1 MEMINKF
8 GNSRTSILVVDDD
21 ASFRKAT
28 RQALEARGIHVL
40 DASNGKE
47 ATAILDKN
55 HVQLVL
61 SDVEMPDMH
70 GIDLL
75 KYMKTN
81 WPHIPVMLMTGTKDI
96 VAVKDAFDIGA
107 EGFLNKPFTTTE
119 LEKNIADILGDQS
132 KPKVVDA
139 PEGYCP
145 LPIADFSRGNAMKLP
160 IYLKLSE
167 RKIVKVAN
175 KGEDLSAHMLDR
187 FRKKGINFLYLKKDD
202 VKNFLRTNTV
212 VSHEVAGAQAI
223 SADRKSKV
231 YAQSL
236 KYILKFSGESSIDEE
251 IVDIVKA
258 NIDMVI
264 ELFTQDEEAF
274 SVFESLTK
282 HPEDVYAHSINVCM
296 VSTLI
301 AKTLGWTSP
310 DKLQLLSCAAL
321 LHDIGLLE
329 VSGDLWNKP
338 HKEMSNTE
346 KFEYE
351 THPIRG
357 AAVIQ
362 RLSNFPEGL
371 DQIVMQHHELAD
383 SSGFPYGIAKSKIHA
398 VARIINLA
406 DSFCHEWDDML
417 KPSARKAYSKLLEN
431 MHTFDGDF
439 LVALNKAINKEYRLS

>member
-8 GNSRTSILVVDDD
+8 GNGRTSILLVDDD
-21 ASFRKAT
+21 ATFRKAT
-28 RQALEARGIHVL
+28 RTALEARGLHVL

-55 HVQLVL
+55 NVQLVL
-61 SDVEMPDMH
+61 SDVEMPEMH

-81 WPHIPVMLMTGTKDI
+81 WPHIPVMLMTGLKDT
-96 VAVKDAFDIGA
+96 VAVRDAFDIGA
-107 EGFLNKPFTTTE
+107 EGFLSKPFTTTE
-119 LEKNIADILGDQS
+119 LEKNIADILGEQS
-132 KPKVVDA
+132 KVDSNKA
-139 PEGYCP
+139 PEGYC
-145 LPIADFSRGNAMKLP
+145 LVPIDDFFKGNATKLP

-167 RKIVKVAN
+167 KKIVKVAN
-175 KGEDLSAHMLDR
+175 KGEDLSFHMVDR
-187 FRKKGINFLYLKKDD
+187 FKKKGISFLYVKKED
-202 VKNFLRTNTV
+202 VKQFLRTNTL
-212 VSHEVAGAQAI
+212 VSNEVGNAPGI
-223 SADRKSKV
+223 SADRKAKV

-251 IVDIVKA
+251 IVDIVKL
-258 NIDMVI
+258 NLDMVI

-274 SVFESLTK
+274 SVFENMTK
-282 HPEDVYAHSINVCM
+282 HPDDVYEHSINICM
-296 VSTLI
+296 VATLI
-301 AKTLGWTSP
+301 AKTLGWSSP

-329 VSGDLWNKP
+329 VTQDLWHKP
-338 HKEMSNTE
+338 HKEMTNSE

-362 RLSNFPEGL
+362 RLSNVPEGL
-371 DQIVMQHHELAD
+371 DQIILQHHESAD
-383 SSGFPYGIAKSKIHA
+383 SSGFPYGIGKSKIHA

-406 DSFCHEWDDML
+406 DAFCHEWDGMI
-417 KPSARKAYSKLLEN
+417 KPSARKAYSRLLEN
-431 MHTFDGDF
+431 MHQYDGDF
-439 LVALNKAINKEYRLS
+439 LLALNKAINKEYRLS